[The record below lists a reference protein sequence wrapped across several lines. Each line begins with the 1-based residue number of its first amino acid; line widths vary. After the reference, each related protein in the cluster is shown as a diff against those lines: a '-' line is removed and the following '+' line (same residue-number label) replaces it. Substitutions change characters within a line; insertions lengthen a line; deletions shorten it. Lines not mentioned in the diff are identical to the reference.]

1 MKLVEEIFCLVPPT
15 RNEAFFLARRAE
27 RSLRKEPGYECK
39 FFIALPRMSS
49 RLGPP
54 RQLNLRGLPS
64 PAGSAIRHGVRA
76 GDIYARKYREASGEF
91 VALCGTPSA
100 AGGLPAGFARG
111 HDPAGSGA
119 ALGSAP
125 RRAAAVPEE

>member
-27 RSLRKEPGYECK
+27 RSLRKEPRYECT

-54 RQLNLRGLPS
+54 RKLNLRGLPG
-64 PAGSAIRHGVRA
+64 PARSAIRHGVRA
-76 GDIYARKYREASGEF
+76 GDIYARKYREPSGEF

-111 HDPAGSGA
+111 HDAAGDSA
-119 ALGSAP
+119 AIGSAP
-125 RRAAAVPEE
+125 GLATPV